1 MASNQFVLFVIF
13 SIQFIASIG
22 SVAQELIGRGK
33 SHQVQAARRELVFE
47 LITKDFEVTDI
58 AEFLSNRAL
67 SIIRRL
73 DESYLSREDNKRR
86 ER

>member
-1 MASNQFVLFVIF
+1 MYEYRFRIKLN
-13 SIQFIASIG
+13 IAEKY
-22 SVAQELIGRGK
+22 SVDYKELIGRGK
-33 SHQVQAARRELVFE
+33 SHQVKQPRRELVHE